1 MENVGIF
8 YGHLE
13 YFTAIWCTLWSLVI
27 SCDNLVYFTPFWYIY
42 CVKKNLATLSRASEC
57 WKSETRT

>member
-13 YFTAIWCTLWSLVI
+13 YFTAIWNILRQFGIVVAI
-27 SCDNLVYFTPFWYIY
+27 WYISPRFSSVF
-42 CVKKNLATLSRASEC
+42 CVKKNLATLVHPRVA
-57 WKSETRT
+57 RLF